1 MTPELTGAERYL
13 ASRMNNRDYREAYE
27 AAVTVCAEAVVD
39 RDGTLGPC
47 GEQAAGWAV
56 DPVSLYPACETHATD
71 TGRVMRL
78 AVEMLWALRAM
89 DPVVGA
95 TVRAVTE
102 AEIAHSLA
110 VLDWARFREVD
121 V

>member
-1 MTPELTGAERYL
+1 MMT
-13 ASRMNNRDYREAYE
+13 
-27 AAVTVCAEAVVD
+27 CAEAVVD

-47 GEQAAGWAV
+47 GEPVSGWAV
-56 DPVSLYPACETHATD
+56 DPVSLYPACGEHATD

-78 AVEMLWALRAM
+78 AVEMMWALRAM

-102 AEIAHSLA
+102 AELAHSHA
-110 VLDWARFREVD
+110 VLDWAHSRGIGI
-121 V
+121 

>member
-1 MTPELTGAERYL
+1 MMT
-13 ASRMNNRDYREAYE
+13 
-27 AAVTVCAEAVVD
+27 CAEAVVD

-47 GEQAAGWAV
+47 GEPAAGWAV
-56 DPVSLYPACETHATD
+56 DPVSLYPACDIHATD

-78 AVEMLWALRAM
+78 AVEMMWALRAM

-102 AEIAHSLA
+102 AEIAHSQA
-110 VLDWARFREVD
+110 VLDWANSRGIGI
-121 V
+121 

>member
-1 MTPELTGAERYL
+1 MMT
-13 ASRMNNRDYREAYE
+13 
-27 AAVTVCAEAVVD
+27 CAEAVVD

-47 GEQAAGWAV
+47 GEPAAGWGV
-56 DPVSLYPACETHATD
+56 DPMSLYPACDIHATD

-102 AEIAHSLA
+102 AEIAHSQA
-110 VLDWARFREVD
+110 VLDWARNRWIGI
-121 V
+121 